1 MPRWVF
7 LRHGESEANRVRCVT
22 GQSDSPLTELGREQA
37 ATVGE
42 ALAGQPFQLAYCS
55 DLSRA
60 RDTAQIV
67 LSGRNVDLEETPL
80 LAERDVGT
88 FAGRNLDEL
97 RDSGENHLLLGWHTR
112 PPGGES
118 MAEVALRVLPFL
130 ASLEPVEGPVL
141 VVAHGGVLRIVVGA
155 LDGLDLSDRARWKV
169 RNCES
174 MIRDLAP
181 DTFRKLVVEQGPH
194 LFPPG
199 DAHV

>member
-7 LRHGESEANRVRCVT
+7 LRHGESEANRVRHVT
-22 GQSDSPLTELGREQA
+22 GQSDSPLTRWGREQA
-37 ATVGE
+37 TTAGKE
-42 ALAGQPFQLAYCS
+42 LAGQPFQRALCS

-60 RDTAQIV
+60 RDTARIV
-67 LSGRNVDLEETPL
+67 LDGRDVALDETPL

-88 FAGRNLDEL
+88 FSGRNLDDL
-97 RDSGENHLLLGWHTR
+97 RDSGENQLLLGWHTR
-112 PPGGES
+112 PPDGES

-155 LDGLDLSDRARWKV
+155 LDGLDLGDRARWKV
-169 RNCES
+169 RNCEP

-181 DTFRKLVVEQGPH
+181 DTFRRLVVEQGPR

-199 DAHV
+199 DPHA

>member
-7 LRHGESEANRVRCVT
+7 LRHGESEANRIRCVT
-22 GQSDSPLTELGREQA
+22 GQSDSPLTDVGREQA
-37 ATVGE
+37 AAAGE
-42 ALAGQPFQLAYCS
+42 ALADQPFQRALSS

-60 RDTAQIV
+60 RDTARIV
-67 LSGRNVDLEETPL
+67 LSGREVALEETPL
-80 LAERDVGT
+80 LAERGVGT
-88 FAGRNLDEL
+88 FSGRNLDAL
-97 RDSGENHLLLGWHTR
+97 RDTGENQLLLGWNTR
-112 PPGGES
+112 PPDGES

-169 RNCES
+169 RNCEP
-174 MIRDLAP
+174 MIRDLGP
-181 DTFRKLVVEQGPH
+181 DTFRKLVAEQGPQ

-199 DAHV
+199 DVHV